1 MTSSTIRSWCG
12 SFNWVTRTLAG
23 PIDLGIIDGIANFLG
38 DGFKELAA
46 QLRKLQS
53 GFVRNY
59 ALSIFIGVIFII
71 GYLIIRLG

>member
-1 MTSSTIRSWCG
+1 
-12 SFNWVTRTLAG
+12 
-23 PIDLGIIDGIANFLG
+23 
-38 DGFKELAA
+38 
-46 QLRKLQS
+46 LQT